1 MSTWRQLKL
10 PFGTPVREVAV
21 KPQGSDR
28 KPSVPAASGHQKLRG
43 APGPDLMEQVVASNN
58 VVRALKQIERKKDKA
73 SGIDGMQVTELR
85 PYLEAKRAAA
95 CRRIRAATGQ
105 TDGNPQGRR
114 REAAAGDSYSARSFP
129 LRELTS
135 RRWSIAMSRRI
146 ELVNRYLR
154 GWLGYFRIADAKGHL
169 EPIAGWLRRRLRMCQ
184 WKQWKRCGTRLRHLR
199 SLGIAEEEARKL
211 AFSRKGC
218 WALFNTPQ
226 LNRPWTTNTG

>member
-1 MSTWRQLKL
+1 
-10 PFGTPVREVAV
+10 
-21 KPQGSDR
+21 
-28 KPSVPAASGHQKLRG
+28 
-43 APGPDLMEQVVASNN
+43 
-58 VVRALKQIERKKDKA
+58 
-73 SGIDGMQVTELR
+73 
-85 PYLEAKRAAA
+85 
-95 CRRIRAATGQ
+95 
-105 TDGNPQGRR
+105 
-114 REAAAGDSYSARSFP
+114 
-129 LRELTS
+129 
-135 RRWSIAMSRRI
+135 MSRRI

-226 LNRPWTTNTG
+226 LNMALDNQYWLNQGLIDLVPTYLASR